1 MKKSIKTVLAVG
13 LLVAFMSG
21 IAMADDRAV
30 KSRVTPS
37 YPELA
42 KKMNVVGAVKVE
54 VVVAS
59 TGAVKSAKAM
69 GGHPLLIDAAVNAAK
84 GFKYAPGEET
94 TEHIT
99 FNFGGQ
105 N

>member
-1 MKKSIKTVLAVG
+1 MKQSMKTVLAVA
-13 LLVAFMSG
+13 LLVTFLSG

-42 KKMNVVGAVKVE
+42 KKMNVVGSVKVE

-59 TGAVKSAKAM
+59 TGVVKSAKAM

-84 GFKYAPGEET
+84 GYKYVPGEET

-99 FNFGGQ
+99 FNFG
-105 N
+105 NSN